1 MSSPFDYLKE
11 INFGKKDIMRGTA
24 NDELAEREYK
34 QYVVNRSLSFFPD
47 TILYANEM
55 NRRDVDNR
63 MHFTFLLNIVR
74 PKKRFSKWEKSET
87 SEHIDLIKRQ
97 YGYSLSKAKEVL
109 KLLTPEQIEY
119 LINLEYEGGKQ

>member
-55 NRRDVDNR
+55 NRREVDNR